1 MTPETLAKITEWN
14 QIKEWLATAKVKES
28 ELRTSIADDLFQREA
43 NGAFKEGT
51 QNLEVDDLKF
61 KLVSKMNRK
70 ILEEMEDVTLK
81 QLGEVGAML
90 IKRKPELVVSIYKK
104 LTDEQRAIAD
114 GMLLV
119 TPGSIE
125 LEIVAK
131 PEVK

>member
-1 MTPETLAKITEWN
+1 MKPETLAKIQEWN
-14 QIKEWLATAKVKES
+14 QIKDWLTTAKVKES

-51 QNLEVDDLKF
+51 QNLETELGKVKLSAKF
-61 KLVSKMNRK
+61 NRK

-81 QLGEVGAML
+81 QLGDVGAML
-90 IKRKPELVVSIYKK
+90 VKRKPELVVSVYKK
-104 LTDEQRAIAD
+104 LSDEQKAIAD

-131 PEVK
+131 